1 MNTLLITGLLVW
13 QCSLTAGQEALS
25 LYGAPGGGGLSEEFS
40 QLAEAIPG
48 QPGED
53 YPVYSVPPDT
63 SFTCYGKIE
72 GYYGDPEADCQTFH
86 ICANDGIG
94 GLLKYTFLCPN
105 GTIFNQQYFICDWWF
120 NVDCSLTEEY
130 YYLNEEVA
138 AAAAAATAAENL
150 INGQKINF
158 PSSPG
163 SQQGAGVIPGQTFSG
178 INPRLGRKNKDFSSE
193 DDGSFFG
200 NNIEDDVSLRGE
212 NFPADKIPVQFLGGN
227 DFGTN
232 KSPNIQ
238 LKLRS
243 STGNSGR
250 RAFFRKKK
258 KNFY

>member
-1 MNTLLITGLLVW
+1 MSNLLIIGLTVHL
-13 QCSLTAGQEALS
+13 AGCLASQEALLS
-25 LYGAPGGGGLSEEFS
+25 LYGAPSDVGLSEELAA
-40 QLAEAIPG
+40 LAEAIPG

-63 SFTCYGKIE
+63 SFSCDGKIE
-72 GYYGDPEADCQTFH
+72 GYYGDPEADCQSFH

-150 INGQKINF
+150 LNGQQINF
-158 PSSPG
+158 PSRPG
-163 SQQGAGVIPGQTFSG
+163 AQQGSGVIPGQTFSG
-178 INPRLGRKNKDFSSE
+178 IQPRLGKNKDLSGDEGRAS
-193 DDGSFFG
+193 FG
-200 NNIEDDVSLRGE
+200 NSIEDDLSLAGD
-212 NFPADKIPVQFLGGN
+212 NFPQDRIPVQFLGGN

-232 KSPNIQ
+232 PNIQ

-243 STGNSGR
+243 SSGNAGR
-250 RAFFRKKK
+250 RGFFRKKK
-258 KNFY
+258 KHFYY

>member
-1 MNTLLITGLLVW
+1 MILR
-13 QCSLTAGQEALS
+13 LS
-25 LYGAPGGGGLSEEFS
+25 L
-40 QLAEAIPG
+40 
-48 QPGED
+48 
-53 YPVYSVPPDT
+53 
-63 SFTCYGKIE
+63 
-72 GYYGDPEADCQTFH
+72 H
-86 ICANDGIG
+86 NR
-94 GLLKYTFLCPN
+94 
-105 GTIFNQQYFICDWWF
+105 TIFNQQYFICDWWF

-212 NFPADKIPVQFLGGN
+212 NFPADKIPVQFLGGKLQRRLFQRSLFSYLGGN

-258 KNFY
+258 KNFYWDPLCGLNLRHLLLYSLFNS

>member
-1 MNTLLITGLLVW
+1 M
-13 QCSLTAGQEALS
+13 
-25 LYGAPGGGGLSEEFS
+25 
-40 QLAEAIPG
+40 
-48 QPGED
+48 
-53 YPVYSVPPDT
+53 
-63 SFTCYGKIE
+63 
-72 GYYGDPEADCQTFH
+72 
-86 ICANDGIG
+86 
-94 GLLKYTFLCPN
+94 
-105 GTIFNQQYFICDWWF
+105 
-120 NVDCSLTEEY
+120 DCSLTEEY

-163 SQQGAGVIPGQTFSG
+163 SQQGTGVIPGQTFSG

-193 DDGSFFG
+193 NDSSFFG

-212 NFPADKIPVQFLGGN
+212 NFPADKIPVQFLGGKLQRRLFQRSLFDYLGGN

-243 STGNSGR
+243 TTGNSGR

>member
-1 MNTLLITGLLVW
+1 MHSILIIGLTVYLSGAVAS
-13 QCSLTAGQEALS
+13 QDPLLS
-25 LYGAPGGGGLSEEFS
+25 LYGAPGSPGLSEELAA
-40 QLAEAIPG
+40 LAEAIPG

-63 SFTCYGKIE
+63 SFSCDGKIE
-72 GYYGDPEADCQTFH
+72 GYYGDPEADCQSFH

-150 INGQKINF
+150 LNGQQINF
-158 PSSPG
+158 PSRPG
-163 SQQGAGVIPGQTFSG
+163 AQQGSGVIPGQTFSG
-178 INPRLGRKNKDFSSE
+178 IQPRLGKNKDLSGDEGRAS
-193 DDGSFFG
+193 FG
-200 NNIEDDVSLRGE
+200 NSIEDDLSLAGD
-212 NFPADKIPVQFLGGN
+212 NFPQDRIPVQFLGGN
-227 DFGTN
+227 DFGKN
-232 KSPNIQ
+232 PNIQ

-243 STGNSGR
+243 ATGNSGR
-250 RAFFRKKK
+250 RGFFRKKK
-258 KNFY
+258 KHFYY